1 MTQDI
6 QKRIAE
12 LSDQLNQHN
21 YRYHVLSAPTVTDTE
36 FDHLLRELLDLEAE
50 YPQYARADSPTQR
63 VGSDLSGDFPK
74 VQHPAPILSLANAF
88 DDGDLSNWEER
99 NLRLLPS
106 DAQLE
111 YVLQPKLDG
120 LAIVI
125 AYEDGVLTRAAT
137 RGNGELGDDVTANV
151 KTIRTVPLRIPVD
164 GNSAAPSRLVVR
176 GEILFHKEHFLELN
190 REQEAQGLPAYIN
203 PRNTASGSLKQKDSR
218 ETAKRKL
225 TAYIYAIIDS
235 DGIALGS
242 EWDILQYLGE
252 MGFNII
258 TDASLFA
265 NLDEAIQALPGW
277 EARRDDL
284 PFEIDGLVL
293 KVNDLSQAR
302 ELGVVGKD
310 PRGAIAYKFPAE
322 EATTKLLGITIGI
335 GRTGKVTPTA
345 QLDPV
350 FIGGVTVSN
359 ASLHNYDQV
368 AALDVRLGDRVIV
381 KRSGDVIPY
390 VIGPVT
396 GARDGGETPILPPET
411 CPFCATKL
419 IQPEGAVDWYCPNPK
434 CPERVMRTLEFFVS
448 RGAMDIEGMGPQ
460 TIVALIEDRLI
471 EDEADIFT
479 LQAAPLLALEGFAEK
494 KVENLL
500 KSIEQAKSRPFA
512 QVLTSL
518 GIDGVGSTV
527 AGLLA
532 DNFTSMDLLLNA
544 AENIRAAETS
554 FVESVLPLAES
565 AATDE
570 LDATRLLQRLGN
582 PTTDLAPR
590 YLDAPDLSAR
600 LERLLRPLQLSP
612 TVLAI
617 ISERLT
623 ALIDASRPLHSI
635 EGLGPILVQN
645 IVDWFTDEHHRSV
658 LMKMKAAGV
667 NMKAEA
673 KALAGTI
680 LAGKTFVLTGAMSV
694 PRGEVKA
701 LVEANG
707 GKVTGSVSKKTSYV
721 VAGDSPG
728 SKVEKAAKNDVP
740 ILSEAELRA
749 LIAGESVH

>member
-12 LSDQLNQHN
+12 LSEQLHQHN
-21 YRYHVLSAPTVTDTE
+21 YHYHVLNAPLVADAE
-36 FDHLLRELLDLEAE
+36 YDRLFRELQQLEAE
-50 YPQYARADSPTQR
+50 HPQYARADSPTQR

-74 VQHPAPILSLANAF
+74 LRHPAPILSLANAF
-88 DDGDLSNWEER
+88 DEADLLSWEER
-99 NLRLLPS
+99 NLRLLS
-106 DAQLE
+106 AGAELR

-125 AYEDGVLTRAAT
+125 TYEDGVLTRAAT
-137 RGNGELGDDVTANV
+137 RGNGEYGDDVTANV
-151 KTIRTVPLRIPVD
+151 KTIRAIPLRIPVA
-164 GNSAAPSRLVVR
+164 GSFTAPKRLVVR
-176 GEILFHKEHFLELN
+176 GEILFHKDSFLALN

-235 DGIALGS
+235 DGIALRS
-242 EWDILQYLGE
+242 EWEILQYLRE
-252 MGFNII
+252 SGFNVIP
-258 TDASLFA
+258 DARLCASLHEVTQSLA
-265 NLDEAIQALPGW
+265 RW
-277 EARRDDL
+277 EARRGDL

-293 KVNDLSQAR
+293 KVNDLAQAR

-322 EATTKLLGITIGI
+322 EGSTKLLGITIGV
-335 GRTGKVTPTA
+335 GRTGKITPTA
-345 QLDPV
+345 QLAPV

-390 VIGPVT
+390 VIGPVL
-396 GARDGGETPILPPET
+396 GARDGSERTIRPPAA
-411 CPFCATKL
+411 CPFCQTEL

-460 TIVALIEDRLI
+460 TIAALIEQRLI

-479 LQAAPLLALEGFAEK
+479 LQAEPLLALEGFAEK

-500 KSIEQAKSRPFA
+500 KSIEQAKTRPFP

-527 AGLLA
+527 AGLLS
-532 DNFTSMDLLLNA
+532 DNFASIDDLLA
-544 AENIRAAETS
+544 AAQQVRAAEDA
-554 FVESVLPLAES
+554 FREHVRPLVESAS
-565 AATDE
+565 ADE
-570 LDATRLLQRLGN
+570 PDAQKLLQRLRQ
-582 PTTDLAPR
+582 PTTELAPR
-590 YLDAPDLSAR
+590 YLDAPNLAAR
-600 LERLLRPLQLSP
+600 LERLLGPLRLKP
-612 TVLAI
+612 AALAVI
-617 ISERLT
+617 AERLT
-623 ALIDASRPLHSI
+623 ALIDASRPLQAI

-645 IVDWFTDEHHRSV
+645 IVEWFTDQHNRSV
-658 LMKMKAAGV
+658 LMKMRFAGV
-667 NMKAEA
+667 NMKAEEKLQSGA
-673 KALAGTI
+673 S
-680 LAGKTFVLTGAMSV
+680 LAGKTFVLTGAMSR

-728 SKVEKAAKNDVP
+728 SKVEKAAKNGIP
-740 ILSEAELRA
+740 IISEDDLRA
-749 LIAGESVH
+749 LIAG

>member
-1 MTQDI
+1 VTQDI
-6 QKRIAE
+6 HNRIAE
-12 LSDQLNQHN
+12 LSEQLHHHN
-21 YRYHVLSAPTVTDTE
+21 YRYHVLNDPIVTDAE
-36 FDHLLRELLDLEAE
+36 YDRLFRELQDLEAE
-50 YPQYARADSPTQR
+50 HPQYALVDSPTQR

-88 DDGDLSNWEER
+88 DEADLLNWEER
-99 NLRLLPS
+99 NLRLLPA
-106 DAQLE
+106 DAQLQ

-125 AYEDGVLTRAAT
+125 TYEDGLLTRAAT
-137 RGNGELGDDVTANV
+137 RGNGETGDDVTANV

-164 GNSAAPSRLVVR
+164 GGAAAPSRLVVR
-176 GEILFHKEHFLELN
+176 GEILFHKESFLELN

-225 TAYIYAIIDS
+225 TAYIYAIVDS
-235 DGIALGS
+235 DGIELES
-242 EWDILQYLGE
+242 EWGILQHLGE
-252 MGFNII
+252 MGFNVIP
-258 TDASLFA
+258 DARFCASL
-265 NLDEAIQALPGW
+265 DQVIQALPGW
-277 EARRDDL
+277 EARRDHL

-293 KVNDLSQAR
+293 KVDDLSQDR

-322 EATTKLLGITIGI
+322 EATTKLLGITIGV
-335 GRTGKVTPTA
+335 GRTGKITPTA

-368 AALDVRLGDRVIV
+368 AALDVRLGDRVVV

-390 VIGPVT
+390 VIGPVP

-411 CPFCATKL
+411 CPFCATGL

-460 TIVALIEDRLI
+460 TIVALIEHGLI

-479 LQAAPLLALEGFAEK
+479 LQAEPLLALEGFAEK

-500 KSIEQAKSRPFA
+500 NSIEGAKSRPFP

-527 AGLLA
+527 AGLLT
-532 DNFTSMDLLLNA
+532 DNFASLQLLLEA
-544 AENIRAAETS
+544 AEQIRAAETA
-554 FVESVLPLAES
+554 FGENVDPLIDSVP
-565 AATDE
+565 TDE
-570 LDATRLLQRLGN
+570 TDIVKLLGRLRQ
-582 PTTDLAPR
+582 PTTELAPR
-590 YLDAPDLSAR
+590 YLDAPDISVR
-600 LERLLRPLQLSP
+600 LERLLRLLNLSP
-612 TVLAI
+612 EELALI
-617 ISERLT
+617 AQRMT
-623 ALIDASRPLHSI
+623 ALIEASRPLHAI

-645 IVDWFTDEHHRSV
+645 IVAWFNDEHNRTV
-658 LMKMKAAGV
+658 LRKMQAAGV
-667 NMKAEA
+667 NMKAEE
-673 KALAGTI
+673 KVVAGTG
-680 LAGKTFVLTGAMSV
+680 LAGKTFVLTGTMSL
-694 PRGEVKA
+694 PRGELKA

-728 SKVEKAAKNDVP
+728 SKVEKAAKNGVP
-740 ILSEAELRA
+740 IISEDELRA
-749 LIAGESVH
+749 LIAG

>member
-12 LSDQLNQHN
+12 LSEQINQHN
-21 YRYHVLSAPTVTDTE
+21 YHYHVLNAPTVTDAE
-36 FDHLLRELLDLEAE
+36 FDQLLRDLQDLETQ

-88 DDGDLSNWEER
+88 DDDDLRNWEER

-106 DAQLE
+106 GAQLE

-125 AYEDGVLTRAAT
+125 TYEDGVLTRAAT

-151 KTIRTVPLRIPVD
+151 KTIRTVPLRIPID
-164 GNSAAPSRLVVR
+164 GRSAAPSRLVVR

-190 REQEAQGLPAYIN
+190 REQQAQDLPAYIN

-225 TAYIYAIIDS
+225 TAYIYAIVDS
-235 DGIALGS
+235 DGLELES
-242 EWDILQYLGE
+242 EWDILRYLSE
-252 MGFNII
+252 MGFNVI
-258 TDASLFA
+258 TDARLRA
-265 NLDEAIQALPGW
+265 NLDEVIQALPGW

-302 ELGVVGKD
+302 ELGVVSKD

-396 GARDGGETPILPPET
+396 GARDGSETPILPPDT
-411 CPFCATKL
+411 CPFCATDL

-460 TIVALIEDRLI
+460 TIAALIEDGLI

-479 LQAAPLLALEGFAEK
+479 LEAEPLLALEGFAEK

-500 KSIEQAKSRPFA
+500 NSIEQAKSRPFA

-527 AGLLA
+527 AGLLT
-532 DNFTSMDLLLNA
+532 DNFTSMDLLLSA
-544 AENIRAAETS
+544 AENIRAAEAS
-554 FVESVLPLAES
+554 FIENVLPLTEP
-565 AATDE
+565 AAADE
-570 LDATRLLQRLGN
+570 PDATRLLQRLEN

-590 YLDAPDLSAR
+590 YLDASDLSLR

-612 TVLAI
+612 AALAVI
-617 ISERLT
+617 VERLT

-635 EGLGPILVQN
+635 EGLGPILAQN

-658 LMKMKAAGV
+658 LMKMRVAGV
-667 NMKAEA
+667 NMKAEE
-673 KALAGTI
+673 KMIAGTI

-707 GKVTGSVSKKTSYV
+707 GKVTSSVSKKTSYV

-728 SKVEKAAKNDVP
+728 SKVEKAAKNGVP

-749 LIAGESVH
+749 LIAGESLP